1 MKYSDFTA
9 IILCAGNGSR
19 ANLGFNKAFFTLD
32 NGKTVIDTV
41 LNAFNEF
48 ENVILVYNKN
58 DEEKIKN
65 YACKKVLG
73 GATRGE
79 SVKNALTLVTTPY
92 VIIHDGAR
100 PFVKG
105 EVIDECV
112 ETARKNGSAISCVK
126 AVNSLKRKDGDKAT
140 SVNREEYFEVQTP
153 QAFITKN
160 LKIAYDK
167 IGTACSDDSEVYEKA
182 GNNVCLSNGDYANK
196 KLTNYSDFN
205 AQNFRVGYG
214 FDVHALSK
222 TRQLVIGGIKIG
234 HYMGLLGHSDADV
247 LTHAIMDAL
256 LSGAGKKD
264 IGCLFP
270 DTDKQ
275 YENADSIELL
285 KRVVQE
291 IKPYKIVN
299 VSAVIMAQKPK
310 MAPHIDSMRNRLS
323 LALGID
329 FEDINI
335 SATTTEKLGIC
346 GEEKGIASSAT
357 VLLTKI

>member
-9 IILCAGNGSR
+9 IILCAGSGSR

-32 NGKTVIDTV
+32 NNKTVIDTT
-41 LNAFNEF
+41 LSAFSEF
-48 ENVILVYNKN
+48 ENVILVYNEN
-58 DEEKIKN
+58 DADKIKD
-65 YACKKVLG
+65 YSCKKVIG
-73 GATRGE
+73 GKTRGE
-79 SVKNALTLVTTPY
+79 SVRNALPQVTTPY

-100 PFVKG
+100 PYVSE
-105 EVIDECV
+105 EVIFDCV
-112 ETARKNGSAISCVK
+112 ETVRKNGCAIACVK
-126 AVNSLKRKDGDKAT
+126 AVNSLKKKAGDNAT
-140 SVNREEYFEVQTP
+140 SVNREDYFEVQTP
-153 QAFITKN
+153 QAFLTKN
-160 LKIAYDK
+160 LVVAYEK
-167 IGTACSDDSEVYEKA
+167 IGTDCSDDSEVYEKA
-182 GNNVCLSNGDYANK
+182 GYPVFLSKGDYANK

-205 AQNFRVGYG
+205 AQNFRIGYG

-222 TRQLVIGGIKIG
+222 TRQLIIGGVKIE
-234 HYMGLLGHSDADV
+234 HYMGLVGHSDADV

-270 DTDKQ
+270 DTDKK

-285 KRVVQE
+285 KVVVEE
-291 IKPYKIVN
+291 IKPYKIIN

-310 MAPHIDSMRNRLS
+310 MSPHIDSMRSRLS
-323 LALGID
+323 SVLGID

-357 VLLTKI
+357 VLLSKA